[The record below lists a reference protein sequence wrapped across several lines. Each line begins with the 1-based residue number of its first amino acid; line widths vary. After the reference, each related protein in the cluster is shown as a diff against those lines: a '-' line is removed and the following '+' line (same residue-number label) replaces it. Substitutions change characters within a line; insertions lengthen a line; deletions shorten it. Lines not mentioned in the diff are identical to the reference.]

1 MSKRTQQDYEEL
13 LYEILEDKPYITI
26 QELLDFLEKRGNSW
40 NDQQI
45 VRNIVSNREHV
56 NSLFSQ
62 GILHYDETTGRIT
75 KNK

>member
-13 LYEILEDKPYITI
+13 LYKILEDKPYITI
-26 QELLDFLEKRGNSW
+26 HELLDFLEKRGDSW

-45 VRNIVSNREHV
+45 VRNIVSNREHAK
-56 NSLFSQ
+56 SLFSQ
-62 GILHYDETTGRIT
+62 GILHYDEPTGRIT